1 MQAGSTVVLLMAGAA
16 VLLVVSQWFRLT
28 DMVIFMFFGA
38 PIVLIA
44 GWYLF
49 RGLGSGGGDDS
60 KK

>member
-1 MQAGSTVVLLMAGAA
+1 MQAGSTVVLLIVGYA

-28 DMVIFMFFGA
+28 DLTIALFFGV

-49 RGLGSGGGDDS
+49 RGLGSESDDE